1 MHPSPVLSASLL
13 GRPLSESLAE
23 AFLPE
28 LDTWLDVNKG
38 QLGDV
43 LMGVSKPPLTGVSGA
58 GPLAG
63 FGSGGRL
70 MWKWA
75 GWESCDVAE
84 LPLSSPGPRFLLQLR
99 GPQLFL
105 INGPQCRWGQGVILR
120 TAWCPQGLGS
130 A

>member
-43 LMGVSKPPLTGVSGA
+43 LVGVSKPPLTGVSGA
-58 GPLAG
+58 GPLAE

-75 GWESCDVAE
+75 GGKAVTLQNSPS
-84 LPLSSPGPRFLLQLR
+84 PLLALDSFSS
-99 GPQLFL
+99 
-105 INGPQCRWGQGVILR
+105 
-120 TAWCPQGLGS
+120 
-130 A
+130 